1 MRQRSRVQ
9 WLREGDRNTAYFHA
23 QAAQR
28 KRMNRIAGLTRAD
41 GSVCADEDEDKGE
54 VQSFYQNLYTSQG
67 FNDMSD
73 LKSGHN
79 RNELPAG

>member
-28 KRMNRIAGLTRAD
+28 KSVNKIANLECAD
-41 GSVCADEDEDKGE
+41 GSKCVTWDDNCEKI
-54 VQSFYQNLYTSQG
+54 QNFYQNLYTSQG
-67 FNDMSD
+67 FRPMD
-73 LKSGHN
+73 
-79 RNELPAG
+79 